1 MGPDGAFTSDT
12 SGSSLSCF
20 LATENFIARPTTW
33 LLSNNYGSLVFVG
46 TIYFISFTFSYFF
59 FNPILNNKINW
70 DLGFSLHFQETN
82 ILCLIIER
90 RTLLFISFV
99 QYPGCIIIISEPS
112 MLNNS
117 YLITSSTVV
126 SSDINKHLYFNSA
139 TWNKILFKKEELI
152 L

>member
-20 LATENFIARPTTW
+20 LATENFIARPATW

-46 TIYFISFTFSYFF
+46 TIYFISFTFSYFLIH
-59 FNPILNNKINW
+59 PILNNKINW

-139 TWNKILFKKEELI
+139 TWNTILFKKEASL
-152 L
+152 

>member
-33 LLSNNYGSLVFVG
+33 LPSNNYGSLLFVG
-46 TIYFISFTFSYFF
+46 TIYFISLSYFLIH
-59 FNPILNNKINW
+59 PILNNKIDW
-70 DLGFSLHFQETN
+70 DLSLHFQETN

-139 TWNKILFKKEELI
+139 TWNTILFKKE
-152 L
+152 